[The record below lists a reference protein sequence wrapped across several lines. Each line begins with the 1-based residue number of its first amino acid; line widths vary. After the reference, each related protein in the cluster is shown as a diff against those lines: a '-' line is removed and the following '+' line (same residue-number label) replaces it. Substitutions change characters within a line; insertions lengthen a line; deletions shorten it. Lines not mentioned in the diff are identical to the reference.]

1 MTREAKYDSN
11 DADETIFRPCD
22 PLPLTFCWFV
32 FISRCMGNYV
42 SIDIFYSIDLFNG
55 LKS

>member
-42 SIDIFYSIDLFNG
+42 SIDIIYSIDLFNG